1 MGEISIDPKFNIHE
15 TYKKV
20 RILNPYRNT
29 AVPSGGGY
37 LLDTY
42 DAVLAYS
49 TLKLKTGS
57 TSPLR
62 VENTAAENLELLFT
76 DDSYSLSA
84 LVSDG
89 RTLDQFRNGGKVIAY
104 SWIDQTGQSNDIAG
118 ITGAKPTIVGTDNI
132 LKTTNGKPSI
142 FFNGSSKMERA
153 AIAALNTGNAFTV
166 YTVSSSSVTDTVGTI
181 LSTSTARFETIRHFA
196 DTRSLKRNLYFG
208 TPDGNFIADMSQVR
222 TAANTPVLKAFS
234 STGNSISSWDN
245 KQNGT
250 QNFAFT
256 GTYINDTFKLG
267 EQESGSTKLDGNLQF
282 IMIRAGVDDDTTRD
296 AISTDIMA
304 LFNII

>member
-1 MGEISIDPKFNIHE
+1 MIKLGDLNIKSIMLGDTPV
-15 TYKKV
+15 KKV
-20 RILNPYRNT
+20 YRGT
-29 AVPSGGGY
+29 VLIWESAGGY

-49 TLKLKTGS
+49 TLKLKTGA

-62 VENTAAENLELLFT
+62 VENTAAENLEVLFEN
-76 DDSYSLSA
+76 DSYSLSA

-89 RTLDQFRNGGKVIAY
+89 RTLDQFRNGDAASVY

-118 ITGAKPTIVGTDNI
+118 ITGVKPTIVGTDNI

-142 FFNGSSKMERA
+142 YFNGNSKMERA
-153 AIAALNTGNAFTV
+153 VIAALNSGNAFTV
-166 YTVSSSSVTDTVGTI
+166 YTVSSNTATNAIGTI
-181 LSTSTARFETIRHFA
+181 LSTSSGFNAIRHFT
-196 DTRSLKRNLYFG
+196 DTRTLKRSVNIS
-208 TPDGNFIADMSQVR
+208 TNDGDFLSDMSQVR
-222 TAANTPVLKAFS
+222 SGANTPVLKAFS
-234 STGNSISSWDN
+234 STGNSLSAWDN
-245 KQNGT
+245 QQNGT
-250 QNFAFT
+250 QNVAFT
-256 GTYINDTFKLG
+256 GVYQNNLLKLG
-267 EQESGSTKLDGNLQF
+267 EQASGVTKLDGNLQF